1 MSKKSNL
8 KLKDY
13 LSEDGKLDLSIL
25 TLNTVPNVNEI
36 VSFQRESSDK
46 QSSLMNSILVSTS

>member
-1 MSKKSNL
+1 MAKKGNL

-25 TLNTVPNVNEI
+25 NLQAVPNINDI
-36 VSFQRESSDK
+36 VRRF
-46 QSSLMNSILVSTS
+46 SLVFR

>member
-1 MSKKSNL
+1 MSSKSNL

-25 TLNTVPNVNEI
+25 NLKTVPNINEI
-36 VSFQRESSDK
+36 VRLMFFFFIFQFFCVFS
-46 QSSLMNSILVSTS
+46 

>member
-1 MSKKSNL
+1 MSSKTNL

-25 TLNTVPNVNEI
+25 DLKAVPNINDI
-36 VSFQRESSDK
+36 VRLF
-46 QSSLMNSILVSTS
+46 SI

>member
-1 MSKKSNL
+1 MSSKSGL

-25 TLNTVPNVNEI
+25 NLKTVPNINDI
-36 VSFQRESSDK
+36 VCFYF
-46 QSSLMNSILVSTS
+46 LLIFLAILFL